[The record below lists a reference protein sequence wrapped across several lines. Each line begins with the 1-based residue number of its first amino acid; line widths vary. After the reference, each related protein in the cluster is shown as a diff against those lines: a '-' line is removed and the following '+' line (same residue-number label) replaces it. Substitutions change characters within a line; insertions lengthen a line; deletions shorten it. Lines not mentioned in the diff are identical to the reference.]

1 MSISAE
7 EKVCYL
13 REAAIVLAKEGF
25 QLDEVHTDRLC
36 ILLDGSPL
44 CEVTESGGVAYRNE
58 DIDEPERIAA
68 KDKVYEI
75 VRTTAEYMRQMEM
88 APFLKADGLEDGYKV
103 LADFNGTVLA
113 GVQSKH
119 GVHFVTWD
127 WAYGHTG
134 VCHGHYF
141 MENYAGAK
149 QDFAIRSGLIQK
161 ERLFTPEQMTEIYRC
176 CADSV
181 DGDFFELTGEQE
193 KMIRSVQQQIEEC
206 VPDLDE
212 RIRQQEEALEQV
224 AQQQTIGVYLPVR
237 HGTGVETLE
246 RTVGHV
252 VGTSLPVGGAGTQAV
267 LSAHSGMASAKLF
280 TDIDQLVKG
289 DVFYIHVLGEALAY
303 EVDQIATVLPGDTSL
318 LQIEDGQ
325 DLVTLVTCTPFG
337 VNTHRLLVRGHRV
350 PYVAEL
356 VVENGK
362 TPKAASSWT
371 QHYLT
376 GLGIGLGVLAAVGG
390 ACFFARRKRRG

>member
-68 KDKVYEI
+68 KDMVYEI
-75 VRTTAEYMRQMEM
+75 VRNTAEYMRQMEM

-134 VCHGHYF
+134 ESLQM
-141 MENYAGAK
+141 MERPLMTPDELKSIPKGEFVVMKTGTHPMRTKLRLFLDWGITFDPDGYRMPERAARKIAYIDQGEL
-149 QDFAIRSGLIQK
+149 IRSIH
-161 ERLFTPEQMTEIYRC
+161 
-176 CADSV
+176 
-181 DGDFFELTGEQE
+181 
-193 KMIRSVQQQIEEC
+193 RSCI
-206 VPDLDE
+206 
-212 RIRQQEEALEQV
+212 
-224 AQQQTIGVYLPVR
+224 
-237 HGTGVETLE
+237 
-246 RTVGHV
+246 
-252 VGTSLPVGGAGTQAV
+252 
-267 LSAHSGMASAKLF
+267 K
-280 TDIDQLVKG
+280 
-289 DVFYIHVLGEALAY
+289 
-303 EVDQIATVLPGDTSL
+303 
-318 LQIEDGQ
+318 
-325 DLVTLVTCTPFG
+325 
-337 VNTHRLLVRGHRV
+337 N
-350 PYVAEL
+350 PYNME
-356 VVENGK
+356 G
-362 TPKAASSWT
+362 S
-371 QHYLT
+371 
-376 GLGIGLGVLAAVGG
+376 
-390 ACFFARRKRRG
+390 R

>member
-44 CEVTESGGVAYRNE
+44 CEVTGSGGVAYRNE

-75 VRTTAEYMRQMEM
+75 VRTTAEYMQQMEM

-134 VCHGHYF
+134 VF
-141 MENYAGAK
+141 IAK
-149 QDFAIRSGLIQK
+149 TNELTKQLRQAKLEKEKLMDAESDMTALQTRDLIDIL
-161 ERLFTPEQMTEIYRC
+161 EDGPEFLDSFDTELFGELVEKIIIESN
-176 CADSV
+176 DSV
-181 DGDFFELTGEQE
+181 RFCLKNGLELRES
-193 KMIRSVQQQIEEC
+193 I
-206 VPDLDE
+206 
-212 RIRQQEEALEQV
+212 
-224 AQQQTIGVYLPVR
+224 
-237 HGTGVETLE
+237 E
-246 RTVGHV
+246 RTV
-252 VGTSLPVGGAGTQAV
+252 
-267 LSAHSGMASAKLF
+267 
-280 TDIDQLVKG
+280 
-289 DVFYIHVLGEALAY
+289 
-303 EVDQIATVLPGDTSL
+303 
-318 LQIEDGQ
+318 
-325 DLVTLVTCTPFG
+325 
-337 VNTHRLLVRGHRV
+337 R
-350 PYVAEL
+350 
-356 VVENGK
+356 
-362 TPKAASSWT
+362 
-371 QHYLT
+371 
-376 GLGIGLGVLAAVGG
+376 
-390 ACFFARRKRRG
+390 

>member
-1 MSISAE
+1 MNDHSKDSQTR
-7 EKVCYL
+7 YL

-25 QLDEVHTDRLC
+25 QSDEIHADRLC
-36 ILLDGSPL
+36 VLLDGLPL
-44 CEVTESGGVAYRNE
+44 CEVTESGGIAYRNE

-88 APFLKADGLEDGYKV
+88 APFLKADSLEDGYKV

-224 AQQQTIGVYLPVR
+224 AQQQT
-237 HGTGVETLE
+237 
-246 RTVGHV
+246 
-252 VGTSLPVGGAGTQAV
+252 
-267 LSAHSGMASAKLF
+267 M
-280 TDIDQLVKG
+280 
-289 DVFYIHVLGEALAY
+289 
-303 EVDQIATVLPGDTSL
+303 
-318 LQIEDGQ
+318 
-325 DLVTLVTCTPFG
+325 
-337 VNTHRLLVRGHRV
+337 
-350 PYVAEL
+350 
-356 VVENGK
+356 
-362 TPKAASSWT
+362 
-371 QHYLT
+371 
-376 GLGIGLGVLAAVGG
+376 
-390 ACFFARRKRRG
+390 